1 MGFIHDGT
9 PQSSIRRLSSS
20 VGPVSTSGATR
31 SSSEIARVTGAYSSS
46 LARQSRVIEK
56 AQVTKMKSA
65 TTASVGA
72 HLAYGVDVVRRA
84 LVTRQRALLS
94 GLLS

>member
-31 SSSEIARVTGAYSSS
+31 SSSEIARVTGAYWSS

-56 AQVTKMKSA
+56 AHVTKMIGRQALSMGQFTEISA
-65 TTASVGA
+65 ERFLLRKRLGLTPSVW
-72 HLAYGVDVVRRA
+72 V
-84 LVTRQRALLS
+84 
-94 GLLS
+94 